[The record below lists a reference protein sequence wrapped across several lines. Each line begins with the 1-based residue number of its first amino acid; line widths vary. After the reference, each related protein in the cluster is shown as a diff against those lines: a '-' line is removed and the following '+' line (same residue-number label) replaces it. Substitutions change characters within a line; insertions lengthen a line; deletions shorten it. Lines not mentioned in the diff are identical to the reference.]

1 MSTNT
6 QKPTFISRLAHG
18 IVFWR
23 QIILILCL
31 ALVVF
36 SVIAIPWVEVDESF
50 TSYLD
55 AESETRRGISIM
67 EEEFATYATAQIM
80 VDDVSPNEAQAYADR
95 IGTIDG
101 VAMVTFDFTDHHY
114 SDRHALYDV
123 SFSAGAGD
131 EIAKTAYNNVRALFD
146 GKTIHVSSD
155 IGTSMNVYLLKEMAG
170 IGLIVAA
177 VVVAVLIFTSQTY
190 AEVAVLVLTFLFAAI
205 LQQGTNFILGR
216 ISFVSNAVTM
226 VLQLALSVDYAI
238 IFCNRYKEEHENL
251 AVRPAVEAA
260 LAKSI
265 PEILSSS
272 LTTIAGL
279 TAMTFMKFRLGA
291 DLGFVLIKAIAC
303 SLLSVFFF
311 MPAMLVAFGKAM
323 DRTRHRSFV
332 PKIPF
337 VGKFAYRTRFVV
349 PIVFLAVFIGA
360 FAVYRNVDFAYS
372 NTVLSAPRKNEAQI
386 QEKAIRDRFGESNT
400 LAVIVPSGDYE
411 KEQALL
417 KELGACPEVKN
428 TMGLASID
436 AMGGYKLGDSV
447 TAAEFAEL
455 ADLDDTAA
463 KALFLF
469 YAGAHGEQTAATEA
483 PDTYRAPIL
492 DLFLFLHDHAD
503 SGDLPLEDAQKEMI
517 NELYSQLDFAR
528 EQLQGKRYSRM
539 LLTLGVPIEGKE
551 TFAFLDRVHVIAEQY
566 YPADQIVTVGQ
577 STNSYDFQ
585 RSFEQDNL
593 VVTLLSMLLVT
604 IILLLTFRSVG
615 MPVLLILV
623 IQGSICLNFA
633 FTKLAGSYVFF
644 FCYLI
649 VTAIQMG
656 ANIDYAIVISS
667 RFRQLRETMTP
678 RQSIIE
684 TMNLAFP
691 TVITSGTMM
700 VVAGLLIGFMVSEP
714 IIAGIGRYVG
724 TGTIITLVLVMFV
737 LPQLLLFGEDF
748 VQLTALPSATTPR
761 ARRKRRRAAALILTA
776 AGILALVA
784 APLTYVQAKR
794 AHDAGTERTAAIT
807 KELDTLSELAERLDA
822 DLTSYQD
829 TAFAFAEHAVTE
841 TVGAQKLSEGEA
853 QISQGEAKLQ
863 QGEAE
868 LRQGEARY
876 QAGAAQLKDAKAQYA
891 AGQAELE
898 AGRAAY
904 DEGQRTL
911 DAAKAE
917 YAAGEQRL
925 QQVKPIYDIVY
936 PLYQNYLNT
945 QAQYDAAI
953 AAGDMTQAGRLAMLV
968 ATQRTAFE
976 TKLAGSGY
984 SIASLVQEYQ
994 AGLQQL
1000 ENGAAQ
1006 ITAGEQKL
1014 KEAQQQLADGQ
1025 AQLDVAAA
1033 QIAAGEQE
1041 LNAGKAKLDSG
1052 KAELNSGKAKLNAA
1066 KGELAAGRETL
1077 DENREALSADLESLD
1092 AYTDDSERLRAG
1104 MERLMQEEGISARAG
1119 KDATNAA
1126 VISAAR
1132 QEVRAEQE
1140 AADSEAQRKTVQCA
1154 LLLLAGLLSL
1164 IAVVLILMRSSAGF
1178 PLLVAAFPSA
1188 LAAALISS
1196 PLKAPLLF
1204 AAALAVII
1212 ALAFG
1217 TLTYRKKNA

>member
-400 LAVIVPSGDYE
+400 LAVIVPICR
-411 KEQALL
+411 
-417 KELGACPEVKN
+417 AC
-428 TMGLASID
+428 
-436 AMGGYKLGDSV
+436 
-447 TAAEFAEL
+447 
-455 ADLDDTAA
+455 
-463 KALFLF
+463 
-469 YAGAHGEQTAATEA
+469 
-483 PDTYRAPIL
+483 R
-492 DLFLFLHDHAD
+492 
-503 SGDLPLEDAQKEMI
+503 
-517 NELYSQLDFAR
+517 
-528 EQLQGKRYSRM
+528 SR
-539 LLTLGVPIEGKE
+539 
-551 TFAFLDRVHVIAEQY
+551 
-566 YPADQIVTVGQ
+566 
-577 STNSYDFQ
+577 
-585 RSFEQDNL
+585 
-593 VVTLLSMLLVT
+593 
-604 IILLLTFRSVG
+604 
-615 MPVLLILV
+615 
-623 IQGSICLNFA
+623 
-633 FTKLAGSYVFF
+633 
-644 FCYLI
+644 
-649 VTAIQMG
+649 
-656 ANIDYAIVISS
+656 
-667 RFRQLRETMTP
+667 
-678 RQSIIE
+678 
-684 TMNLAFP
+684 
-691 TVITSGTMM
+691 
-700 VVAGLLIGFMVSEP
+700 
-714 IIAGIGRYVG
+714 
-724 TGTIITLVLVMFV
+724 
-737 LPQLLLFGEDF
+737 
-748 VQLTALPSATTPR
+748 
-761 ARRKRRRAAALILTA
+761 
-776 AGILALVA
+776 
-784 APLTYVQAKR
+784 
-794 AHDAGTERTAAIT
+794 
-807 KELDTLSELAERLDA
+807 
-822 DLTSYQD
+822 
-829 TAFAFAEHAVTE
+829 
-841 TVGAQKLSEGEA
+841 
-853 QISQGEAKLQ
+853 
-863 QGEAE
+863 
-868 LRQGEARY
+868 
-876 QAGAAQLKDAKAQYA
+876 
-891 AGQAELE
+891 
-898 AGRAAY
+898 
-904 DEGQRTL
+904 
-911 DAAKAE
+911 
-917 YAAGEQRL
+917 
-925 QQVKPIYDIVY
+925 
-936 PLYQNYLNT
+936 
-945 QAQYDAAI
+945 
-953 AAGDMTQAGRLAMLV
+953 
-968 ATQRTAFE
+968 
-976 TKLAGSGY
+976 
-984 SIASLVQEYQ
+984 
-994 AGLQQL
+994 
-1000 ENGAAQ
+1000 
-1006 ITAGEQKL
+1006 
-1014 KEAQQQLADGQ
+1014 
-1025 AQLDVAAA
+1025 
-1033 QIAAGEQE
+1033 
-1041 LNAGKAKLDSG
+1041 
-1052 KAELNSGKAKLNAA
+1052 
-1066 KGELAAGRETL
+1066 
-1077 DENREALSADLESLD
+1077 
-1092 AYTDDSERLRAG
+1092 
-1104 MERLMQEEGISARAG
+1104 
-1119 KDATNAA
+1119 
-1126 VISAAR
+1126 
-1132 QEVRAEQE
+1132 
-1140 AADSEAQRKTVQCA
+1140 
-1154 LLLLAGLLSL
+1154 
-1164 IAVVLILMRSSAGF
+1164 
-1178 PLLVAAFPSA
+1178 
-1188 LAAALISS
+1188 
-1196 PLKAPLLF
+1196 
-1204 AAALAVII
+1204 
-1212 ALAFG
+1212 
-1217 TLTYRKKNA
+1217 